1 MFRPFSR
8 LIPLISLSF
17 VLGFGMAAPRAAEAP
32 TVVVSIAPIH
42 ALAAQVMAGT
52 GTPRLLLPA
61 GTSPHTTALRP
72 SDALALSRARLVI
85 WVGPMLEMALAKP
98 IAALARDATVL
109 RLAGARG
116 VRLLPT
122 REGGAWEPDADEPAH
137 EHTGKGDL
145 DIDPHVWLDPDNAAA
160 MVRAIAE
167 ALARIDPANAKL
179 YAANA
184 ATATGRIVALDAV
197 LAKRLA
203 PVKRVPFVVFHD
215 AYQYFERHYGLTAV
229 GSVTIAPDRIPGAKR
244 LLALRLKIQE
254 NSRRLRVRRAPVRA
268 EPDPHGD
275 RGNRGA
281 HGRARSARRSAAAGT
296 GTLWEAV
303 GRTCGFARRL
313 PRPPLAPECGT
324 LARNGGRYWD

>member
-1 MFRPFSR
+1 
-8 LIPLISLSF
+8 
-17 VLGFGMAAPRAAEAP
+17 
-32 TVVVSIAPIH
+32 
-42 ALAAQVMAGT
+42 
-52 GTPRLLLPA
+52 
-61 GTSPHTTALRP
+61 
-72 SDALALSRARLVI
+72 
-85 WVGPMLEMALAKP
+85 MLEMALAKP

-184 ATATGRIVALDAV
+184 AAATGRIVALDAM

-244 LLALRLKIQE
+244 LLALQVKIQE
-254 NSRRLRVRRAPVRA
+254 TRAACVFA
-268 EPDPHGD
+268 EPQFEPSLI
-275 RGNRGA
+275 RTVTE
-281 HGRARSARRSAAAGT
+281 GT
-296 GTLWEAV
+296 GARTGVLDPLGAALPPGPELYGKLLEGLADSLV
-303 GRTCGFARRL
+303 GCLGRR
-313 PRPPLAPECGT
+313 
-324 LARNGGRYWD
+324 